1 MRINSDKQVVFK
13 SCALFTNCI
22 SEISITQIDNAKNI
36 NVLMSMYNLTKY
48 SDNCWKKFGSFLQGY
63 KDEPTVNNAGVVINF
78 PCDIA
83 SFKFKQEITG
93 EAENNDIKML
103 NK

>member
-13 SCALFTNCI
+13 NCALFTNCI
-22 SEISITQIDNAKNI
+22 SEINITQIDNAKNI
-36 NVLMSMYNLTKY
+36 NVLISMQNLTKY
-48 SDNCWKKFGSFLQGY
+48 SD

-103 NK
+103 NKQYY

>member
-48 SDNCWKKFGSFLQGY
+48 SDNC
-63 KDEPTVNNAGVVINF
+63 
-78 PCDIA
+78 
-83 SFKFKQEITG
+83 
-93 EAENNDIKML
+93 
-103 NK
+103 